1 MFNSQ
6 ELNLL
11 SQSIPN
17 GFNVRQIAER
27 RTLPS
32 FISENPEKDKE
43 APNLNIKFTF
53 VPTAKHYE
61 EENVITLPPT
71 AKHTKKLNLY
81 QKKIKSYIIKPK
93 IQLKKR
99 HKKSYSVKEESSQTS
114 VEDSDGDKKNS
125 SQILDEI
132 NTEDNQLE
140 KSETL
145 NVVLLDIKISK
156 LLDTETKS
164 PYALFTIK
172 GDNDNTHV
180 LYYDN
185 RELYKELI
193 TILTSGE
200 YIKCKM
206 LQKTTEEKG
215 NSLFR
220 RKHVSYSLTEI
231 VNNFNNTE

>member
-32 FISENPEKDKE
+32 FISENPEKDRE
-43 APNLNIKFTF
+43 APNLNMKFTF

-99 HKKSYSVKEESSQTS
+99 HKKVT
-114 VEDSDGDKKNS
+114 DDF
-125 SQILDEI
+125 IA
-132 NTEDNQLE
+132 
-140 KSETL
+140 TL
-145 NVVLLDIKISK
+145 
-156 LLDTETKS
+156 
-164 PYALFTIK
+164 F
-172 GDNDNTHV
+172 
-180 LYYDN
+180 
-185 RELYKELI
+185 
-193 TILTSGE
+193 
-200 YIKCKM
+200 
-206 LQKTTEEKG
+206 
-215 NSLFR
+215 
-220 RKHVSYSLTEI
+220 
-231 VNNFNNTE
+231 